1 MTIAETQLAA
11 EQASRAQDWSK
22 AASLW
27 EQVYQA
33 QQTAPVNYEL
43 VQALVADQQYVAA
56 ANYASEF
63 EAQYLA
69 TDAAADLYL
78 NALVANHD
86 FISAQIMIKAR
97 PTSAWTTAA
106 STILKAAESTAERT
120 LGSTLTT
127 TMRHFYHLSDQPVQ
141 KQVAGL
147 QAARHLPYEHYLT
160 AAKFLLVDPFLH
172 PLTRV
177 EVLYTLYQ
185 LQVSETVKM
194 QWLLDEK
201 MLTLCPAK
209 LVALGQDET
218 SKAVY
223 HALKVRL
230 GNQDV
235 FLYESLRELLQLQLM
250 YLYPCA
256 AQVITDSTAWIDLLI
271 SLQTGQ
277 TITPTDDQ
285 TEKMM
290 KIQQKIQQFSLD
302 LQS

>member
-11 EQASRAQDWSK
+11 EQASRDQDWSK

-33 QQTAPVNYEL
+33 QQKAAINYEL

-78 NALVANHD
+78 NALIANHD
-86 FISAQIMIKAR
+86 FISARIMVRAR
-97 PTSAWTTAA
+97 PASAWTATAIA
-106 STILKAAESTAERT
+106 TLNAAERT
-120 LGSTLTT
+120 AEQTLGTTLTT

-141 KQVAGL
+141 KQVTGL
-147 QAARHLPYEHYLT
+147 QAARHLPYERYLT

-185 LQVSETVKM
+185 LQVPETVKM
-194 QWLLDEK
+194 QWLLDEQI
-201 MLTLCPAK
+201 LTLCPAK

-223 HALKVRL
+223 RVLEARL
-230 GNQDV
+230 GDRDV

-250 YLYPCA
+250 YLYPRA
-256 AQVITDSTAWIDLLI
+256 AQVITDATAWINILI
-271 SLQTGQ
+271 SQQTGDPL
-277 TITPTDDQ
+277 TEPNDQ

-290 KIQQKIQQFSLD
+290 KVQQKIQQFSLD

>member
-1 MTIAETQLAA
+1 
-11 EQASRAQDWSK
+11 
-22 AASLW
+22 
-27 EQVYQA
+27 
-33 QQTAPVNYEL
+33 
-43 VQALVADQQYVAA
+43 
-56 ANYASEF
+56 
-63 EAQYLA
+63 
-69 TDAAADLYL
+69 
-78 NALVANHD
+78 
-86 FISAQIMIKAR
+86 
-97 PTSAWTTAA
+97 
-106 STILKAAESTAERT
+106 
-120 LGSTLTT
+120 
-127 TMRHFYHLSDQPVQ
+127 
-141 KQVAGL
+141 
-147 QAARHLPYEHYLT
+147 
-160 AAKFLLVDPFLH
+160 
-172 PLTRV
+172 
-177 EVLYTLYQ
+177 
-185 LQVSETVKM
+185 
-194 QWLLDEK
+194 

-277 TITPTDDQ
+277 TITPSDDQ